1 MLAVFLWF
9 DMLAVFLWFDM
20 LAVFLW
26 FDMLAALPVSGRAF
40 FSEGEIC

>member
-1 MLAVFLWF
+1 MPAALLWF

-26 FDMLAALPVSGRAF
+26 FDLLAALPVSGRAVF
-40 FSEGEIC
+40 IRR

>member
-1 MLAVFLWF
+1 MPAALLWF

-26 FDMLAALPVSGRAF
+26 FDMLAALPVSGRAVL
-40 FSEGEIC
+40 IRR

>member
-1 MLAVFLWF
+1 MPAALLWF

-26 FDMLAALPVSGRAF
+26 FDMLAALPVSGRAVF
-40 FSEGEIC
+40 FRR

>member
-9 DMLAVFLWFDM
+9 DMLAVFLWFDL

-26 FDMLAALPVSGRAF
+26 FDMPAALPVSGRAVF
-40 FSEGEIC
+40 IRM

>member
-1 MLAVFLWF
+1 MPAGLLWF

-26 FDMLAALPVSGRAF
+26 FDMLAALPVSGRAVF
-40 FSEGEIC
+40 NRR

>member
-1 MLAVFLWF
+1 MPAALLWF

-26 FDMLAALPVSGRAF
+26 FDMLAALPVSGRAVF
-40 FSEGEIC
+40 NRR